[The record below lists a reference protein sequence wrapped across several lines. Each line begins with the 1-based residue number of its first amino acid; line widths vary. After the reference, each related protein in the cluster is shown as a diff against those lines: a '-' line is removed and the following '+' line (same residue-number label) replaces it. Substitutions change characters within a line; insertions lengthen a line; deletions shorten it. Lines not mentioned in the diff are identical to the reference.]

1 MAVLETME
9 TDGLGAELYERV
21 KARIAELAPQVPQY
35 GGVVSAGHELGADH
49 LLELRL

>member
-1 MAVLETME
+1 MAAIETIE

-21 KARIAELAPQVPQY
+21 RARIAELAPQVPRY
-35 GGVVSAGHELGADH
+35 YGVVSAGHELGADD

>member
-9 TDGLGAELYERV
+9 TDGLGAELYGRV
-21 KARIAELAPQVPQY
+21 RARIAELAPQVPQY
-35 GGVVSAGHELGADH
+35 GGGVTAGHELGADH